1 MIIVSVIVVT
11 YNHERYIRQA
21 LQSIVDQ
28 EVDFKYE
35 IIVANDASTDNTLA
49 IIQEF
54 DENYPGLFV
63 IRNNERNLGVLKNVS
78 ALLDAVQG
86 KYYALLD
93 GDDYWDYPEKLQHQ
107 VEFLECNLAYNGVF
121 HDAQIIMEDEK
132 AEQLLFANKYLYSQS
147 YYYKEVIFPSD
158 LVNRLILP
166 SSSAVFRTDRS
177 VIKDFHL
184 LKDDFSVAWKLSCL
198 VIKDAKFYYINKP
211 WSVYRNHQKGISK
224 SRNQEFHNSHIEFLK
239 QLKKD
244 AFYKDYKYD
253 LYKSISHE
261 YMVLLDT
268 EEKNNKKMFFKYLRN
283 EIKRIYH
290 FKKQMKS

>member
-11 YNHERYIRQA
+11 YNHEKYIRAA

-54 DENYPGLFV
+54 DESYPGLFV
-63 IRNNERNLGVLKNVS
+63 IQNNEKNLGVLKNVS

-93 GDDYWDYPEKLQHQ
+93 GDDYWSNSKKLQQQ
-107 VEFLECNLAYNGVF
+107 VDFLEANLAYNGVF

-147 YYYKEVIFPSD
+147 YDYKEVIFPSD

-224 SRNQEFHNSHIEFLK
+224 SRNENFHLSHIDFLK
-239 QLKKD
+239 SLFFDQ
-244 AFYKDYKYD
+244 FYKDYPYD

-261 YMVLLDT
+261 YMVLLNT
-268 EEKNNKKMFFKYLRN
+268 ARKANKKLFFKYLRN
-283 EIKRIYH
+283 EIMRIYY
-290 FKKQMKS
+290 FKKQLKL